1 MSRFNFEKTMAK
13 KLIII
18 FLIICTAS
26 ICQADYEL
34 RLNDGVTLTWREF
47 TVEGDQYCTQKEFGK
62 FCLLKN
68 DVISIK
74 EIKDTT
80 GNALQ
85 VNRVNASAPAKPATL
100 KIVGGIPVTGRD
112 APEVDL
118 LDEVMLNAMKRIGC
132 SAATMAVADHG
143 TMVYSRGYGW
153 VDKEKKTPIQPDA
166 MIGIASCEKPVTA
179 AAIKQ
184 LARDGRL
191 DLDASLFKVLNV
203 KPRGPVK
210 DERMNKITVRHV
222 LEHKAGWGSDPVSGV
237 AAALRKSGVA
247 DPIPIESLLSLL
259 MTQPLKNEPGTVSEY
274 CNFGYETL
282 RYMLEKFSGRR
293 PSDYFRNI
301 LFKPDSV
308 TGFYGAGLPLHKNA
322 PPLVWN
328 AESGGP
334 ISASAPMLLKFMRS
348 YWLTGE
354 PRDSGNPLWVM
365 YGSLDG
371 STAIMVWRPDGIDLV
386 ALFNGRGSV
395 THDEIS
401 RDLQAVIERLKENRG
416 NSQQ

>member
-1 MSRFNFEKTMAK
+1 MVK

-18 FLIICTAS
+18 FLIMSMAS
-26 ICQADYEL
+26 ICRADYEL

-47 TVEGDQYCTQKEFGK
+47 TVEGNQYCTQKEFGK
-62 FCLLKN
+62 FCLSKN
-68 DVISIK
+68 DVVSLK
-74 EIKDTT
+74 EIKGVTDNT
-80 GNALQ
+80 LQ
-85 VNRVNASAPAKPATL
+85 MNRVNVSAPAKPATL
-100 KIVGGIPVTGRD
+100 KIVHEIPVTGRD
-112 APEVDL
+112 APGVNL
-118 LDEVMLNAMKRIGC
+118 FDEVMLNAMKRIGC

-153 VDKEKKTPIQPDA
+153 MDKEKKTPLQPDA

-184 LARDGRL
+184 LAREGRL
-191 DLDASLFKVLNV
+191 DLDAGLFALMKVT
-203 KPRGPVK
+203 PRGPVK
-210 DERMNKITVRHV
+210 DERVNKITIRHL
-222 LEHKAGWGSDPVSGV
+222 LEHKAGWGPDPVSGV

-247 DPIPIESLLSLL
+247 DPIPIESLLSLI

-282 RYMLEKFSGRR
+282 RYVLEKFSGRR
-293 PSDYFRNI
+293 TSDYFRNI
-301 LFKPDSV
+301 LFKPNSV
-308 TGFYGAGLPLHKNA
+308 TGFYGAGLPLHKSA

-334 ISASAPMLLKFMRS
+334 ISASAPALLKFMHS

-401 RDLQAVIERLKENRG
+401 RDLQAVIERLKEKQG
-416 NSQQ
+416 SSLQ